1 MISTSFGNKTK
12 ATSFVSFHLCIMTTT
27 TYIKNPQQMWNLRK
41 WSHHFSTL
49 SEYPIISCCV
59 KTIGTVNQGEEATKT
74 MLKGVQQHEEHSLYG
89 PHWIQLDDAA
99 TEHICYLVVF
109 SRPFSAYS
117 LFSCYWK
124 KKWVWTVGRWV
135 WIFAPNETFYGDF
148 TTVVHIHIVTMET
161 RKLGRSDDLC
171 SFGPLKSFRY
181 VRVCWCATAA
191 TR

>member
-12 ATSFVSFHLCIMTTT
+12 ATSFVSFHLCIMTTTT

-148 TTVVHIHIVTMET
+148 TAVVHTYSDHGNEKTWKK
-161 RKLGRSDDLC
+161 RWPLLLWRSTKKFSIC
-171 SFGPLKSFRY
+171 SCLLMCY
-181 VRVCWCATAA
+181 CCY
-191 TR
+191 